1 MYSQLRDFQ
10 YLGDD
15 GIFRSV
21 PEYPEFPWFE
31 GIVNAIIHRLSE
43 ASDKRCYE
51 KKNIMRSRTRK
62 FFFFALFCPSNFS

>member
-31 GIVNAIIHRLSE
+31 GIVNAVTH
-43 ASDKRCYE
+43 
-51 KKNIMRSRTRK
+51 
-62 FFFFALFCPSNFS
+62 ALFITR

>member
-10 YLGDD
+10 YLDDD

-31 GIVNAIIHRLSE
+31 GIVNAVTHRLSE
-43 ASDKRCYE
+43 NSDKRCYE
-51 KKNIMRSRTRK
+51 KKNIMRS
-62 FFFFALFCPSNFS
+62 